1 MSSSDSDPVADDA
14 VDTVDLALPER
25 IVDRVDDR
33 LPRTDFDTP
42 EEYVTYVME
51 EVLASVEADTDDE
64 HTGVDENE
72 VRDRLQSLGYLDE

>member
-1 MSSSDSDPVADDA
+1 MSSPDSDPVASDA
-14 VDTVDLALPER
+14 DTVDLALPER
-25 IVDRVDDR
+25 VVSRVEAR

-42 EEYVTYVME
+42 EEYVAYAME
-51 EVLASVEADTDDE
+51 EVLARVEADTEGD